1 MAKNIHDVLQ
11 SIKDISVSDIARPY
25 VYLCV
30 HKETQQF
37 YIGYR
42 YKNTVPSNID
52 FPLYKTSSKSV
63 RTSFDQFDWVILAE
77 FLDKNSAYDFEQQL
91 IYEHLADPLILN
103 RQCHH
108 GKQRWNFS
116 RTGIKES
123 DETRLKK
130 SIARRGELNPMYGKD
145 RSGANSTF
153 LGKHHSEETKAR
165 ISKAN
170 SGRKASEETKAKL
183 REAAKHKPPQSKET
197 IEKRRQHHIGAKR
210 SEETKLKLSMMAKQR
225 AKVQCEHCLKQIS
238 SSNYTRWHGKNCKEI
253 YG

>member
-11 SIKDISVSDIARPY
+11 SIKDTYVSDIARPY

-42 YKNTVPSNID
+42 YKNTAPSNVD
-52 FPLYKTSSKSV
+52 FPTYKTSSKSV
-63 RTSFDQFDWVILAE
+63 RESFDRFAWVILAE
-77 FLDKNSAYDFEQQL
+77 FADKESAYDFEQAL
-91 IYEHLADPLILN
+91 IYEHLDDPLILN
-103 RQCHH
+103 QQCHH

-123 DETRLKK
+123 AETRLKK

-153 LGKHHSEETKAR
+153 LGKKHSEETKAR
-165 ISKAN
+165 ISKTQT
-170 SGRKASEETKAKL
+170 GKKASDETKAKL
-183 REAAKHKPPQSKET
+183 REAAKTRPPQSQET

-210 SEETKLKLSMMAKQR
+210 TEETKLKISQR
-225 AKVQCEHCLKQIS
+225 AKERVKVQCEHCLKQIS
-238 SSNYTRWHGKNCKEI
+238 TSNYTRWHGKNCKEI